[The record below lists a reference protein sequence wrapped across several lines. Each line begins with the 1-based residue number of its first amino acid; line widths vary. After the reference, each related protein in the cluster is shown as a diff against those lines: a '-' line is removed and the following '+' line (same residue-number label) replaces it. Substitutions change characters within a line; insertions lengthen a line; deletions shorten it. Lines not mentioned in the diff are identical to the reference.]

1 MKLGFFFRSMPT
13 LAGLL
18 LAVGLLGWSP
28 DSMAG
33 NGGGTGN
40 GNGTT
45 QECTPLPTAA
55 SLPAFPAVTAA
66 HAAYGPVGSAVTT
79 SITFDCT
86 KNAIFAAQVTQIAI
100 YAETAP
106 GAQNDPTYGL
116 VIPTSLPNVWIQL
129 QALPPAFP
137 LTMGSNPLITV
148 IKATPENPGSQTVTV
163 DFRAQLVLR
172 GPVGN
177 GGSFSGPI
185 PLLADFYNAD
195 SVSGQGKSINYG
207 RLDLGGGSTV
217 VRSVACTTQSQP
229 VSLPTV
235 SRGSLGSA
243 GATAGRTPFE
253 VTISGCP
260 EGLAVE
266 ISLSGTPTSGTTSSA
281 GIVQSTGTE
290 ANVAVQVLDADTLA
304 PVDISGT
311 QTKSLGIAQS
321 GVPLVSRYY
330 AQYYATAPAAGG
342 TVTAGITYTLTYP

>member
-1 MKLGFFFRSMPT
+1 MKFGSVSRPIPT

-18 LAVGLLGWSP
+18 LAVGLLGWAP
-28 DSMAG
+28 DSVAG
-33 NGGGTGN
+33 NGN

-45 QECTPLPTAA
+45 QACTPLPTAA
-55 SLPAFPAVTAA
+55 SLPTFPAITAA
-66 HAAYGPVGSAVTT
+66 QTAYGPVGSAVTT

-100 YAETAP
+100 YAVPAP
-106 GAQNDPTYGL
+106 DAQDDPTYGL

-137 LTMGSNPLITV
+137 LTTGSNPLITV
-148 IKATPENPGSQTVTV
+148 NRATQQDPGAQVVTV
-163 DFRAQLVLR
+163 NFRAQLVLR
-172 GPVGN
+172 GPVGS
-177 GGSFSGPI
+177 GGGFSGPI
-185 PLLADFYNAD
+185 PLLSSFYNAD
-195 SVSGQGKSINYG
+195 AVSGQGKSTDYG

-217 VRSVACTTQSQP
+217 VRSVACMTTGP
-229 VSLPTV
+229 AVLLPTV
-235 SRGSLGSA
+235 SRSTLGSA

-253 VTISGCP
+253 VTVSGCP
-260 EGLAVE
+260 AGLAVE
-266 ISLSGTPTSGTTSSA
+266 ISLSGTPSSGGTPST
-281 GIVQSTGTE
+281 GIVQSTGSE
-290 ANVAVQVLDADTLA
+290 ANVAIQVLDADTLA

-311 QTKSLGIAQS
+311 QPKSLGVAQS